1 MVTHSIKVEGIGK
14 VYQLA
19 HQSTLHTSFREALTS
34 AALAPL
40 RRFRQLRGT
49 DASMEDFWALR
60 DISFSVEP
68 GEVVGIVGGNGAGKS
83 TLLKIL
89 SRITEPTEGRA
100 VLRGRI
106 ASLLEVGTGF
116 HPELSG
122 RENIFLNG
130 AILGMKRA
138 EITRRFDEMVDFA
151 GVERFIDTPV
161 KRYSS
166 GMYLR
171 LAFAVAAH
179 LEPEILLVDEVLA
192 VGDAAFQRKC
202 LGRMGEAAT
211 EGRTI
216 LFVSHQLESLL
227 SLCPRAIWLDKG
239 ELVDSGAS
247 TEIVSRY
254 LASVRETGRTVT
266 VADRT
271 DRQGDDRARVD
282 SICLIS
288 DDRGPVDA
296 VNSGERCRLVFGVDG
311 RGGSA
316 SNSALLN
323 VLVRDHLDRVI
334 FFTSTAQSALHIGE
348 GLDKGRFVATL
359 PSVMLVPGHY
369 TIDYS
374 LRLDGQVSDKI
385 MRAFSFEVT
394 PGDFFKAGHVSEA
407 GGGVIFHP
415 VDWMFERS

>member
-1 MVTHSIKVEGIGK
+1 MLSRPTSIRLEGIGK
-14 VYQLA
+14 RYKLGETEPYR
-19 HQSTLHTSFREALTS
+19 TLRDSIVRWLRPARSAPSVERREI
-34 AALAPL
+34 
-40 RRFRQLRGT
+40 
-49 DASMEDFWALR
+49 WALKNL
-60 DISFSVEP
+60 DLEVKQ
-68 GEVVGIVGGNGAGKS
+68 GEVLGIIGRNGAGKS
-83 TLLKIL
+83 TLLKLL
-89 SRITEPTEGRA
+89 SRITTPDA
-100 VLRGRI
+100 GRI
-106 ASLLEVGTGF
+106 EMYGRVGALLEVGTGF

-122 RENIFLNG
+122 RENVYMNG
-130 AILGMKRA
+130 AILGM
-138 EITRRFDEMVDFA
+138 TRHDIDRKFDEIVAFA
-151 GVERFIDTPV
+151 GVEAFLDTPV

-166 GMYLR
+166 GMRVR
-171 LAFAVAAH
+171 LGFAVAAH
-179 LEPEILLVDEVLA
+179 LDPEILVIDEVLA

>member
-1 MVTHSIKVEGIGK
+1 MLSRSTSIRLEGVGK
-14 VYQLA
+14 RYRLGERETYRTLRDSIVRWVRPA
-19 HQSTLHTSFREALTS
+19 KSPQSAE
-34 AALAPL
+34 P
-40 RRFRQLRGT
+40 Q
-49 DASMEDFWALR
+49 EIWALKNL
-60 DISFSVEP
+60 DLEVKQ
-68 GEVVGIVGGNGAGKS
+68 GEVLGIIGRNGAGKS
-83 TLLKIL
+83 TLLKLL
-89 SRITEPTEGRA
+89 SRITTPDA
-100 VLRGRI
+100 GRI
-106 ASLLEVGTGF
+106 EMHGRVGALLEVGTGF

-122 RENIFLNG
+122 RENVYMNG
-130 AILGMKRA
+130 AILGMS
-138 EITRRFDEMVDFA
+138 RRDIDRKFDEIVAFA
-151 GVERFIDTPV
+151 GVETFLDTPV

-166 GMYLR
+166 GMRVR
-171 LAFAVAAH
+171 LGFAVAAH
-179 LEPEILLVDEVLA
+179 LDPEILVIDEVLA

-227 SLCPRAIWLDKG
+227 SLCPRAIWLEKG

-254 LASVRETGRTVT
+254 LDSVRETGRTVT

-271 DRQGDDRARVD
+271 DRQGDERARID

-296 VNSGERCRLVFGVDG
+296 VSSGECCRLVFGVDS
-311 RGGSA
+311 RGGSS

-323 VLVRDHLDRVI
+323 VLVRDYLDRII
-334 FFTSTAQSALHIGE
+334 FFTSTAQSALHVGE
-348 GLDKGRFVATL
+348 DLDKGRFVATL
-359 PSVMLVPGHY
+359 PNVMLVPGHY

-394 PGDFFKAGHVSEA
+394 PGDFFKAGHVSEG